1 MNFDSSLHQNNVV
14 RNILLKCGLPVL
26 LMALLGVFVIY
37 WTDQAVDCFLV
48 TKDFIFKWLDTV
60 FWNTF
65 PLVEAINDSSFWR
78 GVVEYFLMPI
88 RPVVFPLSLL
98 LVCGSMICGCAI
110 NKLKLRNIT
119 DYRFERLVTIY
130 RPITI
135 LPSIL
140 LVLSL
145 VAETNVDQSYSTTVL
160 KYLFLTFGALLLN
173 LTLHRVEKVNGDLYK
188 KGRSNGL

>member
-1 MNFDSSLHQNNVV
+1 
-14 RNILLKCGLPVL
+14 
-26 LMALLGVFVIY
+26 MALLGVFVIY